1 MGDIRDI
8 KPIEKVVWVAAKTG
22 LFFAKADGIYDVRE
36 KKFIE
41 GFIDK
46 LSAVGPVDDVKA
58 ELDSLLAKND
68 TLDDIIGGTKDLL
81 SYFTPV
87 EQGVIKDVLRK
98 FVSRVIIADFV
109 EKEEETLL
117 FKEWKKAIKEL

>member
-81 SYFTPV
+81 SYFAPV
-87 EQGVIKDVLRK
+87 DQEVIKDVLRK
-98 FVSRVIIADFV
+98 FVTKVINADFV
-109 EKEEETLL
+109 EKEEETIL

>member
-1 MGDIRDI
+1 MGDIKDI

-36 KKFIE
+36 KNFIE

-58 ELDSLLAKND
+58 ELDSLLTKNE
-68 TLDDIIGGTKDLL
+68 TLDNIVSETKDLL
-81 SYFTPV
+81 SNFTPV
-87 EQGVIKDVLRK
+87 EQEVIKEVLQK
-98 FVSRVIIADFV
+98 FVSHVINADFV
-109 EKEEETLL
+109 EKEEETLF
-117 FKEWKKAIKEL
+117 FKEWKKAIK

>member
-109 EKEEETLL
+109 EKEEETMLL
-117 FKEWKKAIKEL
+117 KEWKKAIKEL

>member
-1 MGDIRDI
+1 MGNIRDI

-41 GFIDK
+41 DFIDK

-81 SYFTPV
+81 SYFAPV
-87 EQGVIKDVLRK
+87 DQEVIKDVLRK
-98 FVSRVIIADFV
+98 FVTKVINADFV